1 MPKPAVYTFLGLATL
16 PRFRGRARDGPRT
29 RGARRAA
36 NPLRL
41 LPREIVIQIA
51 RFAYHRRP
59 VRYLV
64 RYAADPA
71 LDAGDGEP
79 PYDCCGASRRWFFE
93 HCGRRP
99 NRVVFRLVV

>member
-1 MPKPAVYTFLGLATL
+1 MATVVRYEAKGLSQSAIYTFLGVGLSFGTE
-16 PRFRGRARDGPRT
+16 P
-29 RGARRAA
+29 
-36 NPLRL
+36 
-41 LPREIVIQIA
+41 
-51 RFAYHRRP
+51 RRP

-79 PYDCCGASRRWFFE
+79 PYDCCGASRRWFFAN
-93 HCGRRP
+93 CGRRP